1 MAQDP
6 SQIEEL
12 KKTLYSRN
20 APLIRTKR
28 RLRFEKPQTEGV
40 QTDWEHPPENE
51 ESPELNKY
59 YQDHSMSFLKKLF
72 IASLLFFIF
81 AVGIGAYLVFN
92 GSMIVSANN
101 IDITVSGPVSVAG
114 GTPVSFEIQVVNKNN
129 IKLQNV
135 DFLVEFPAGTVDP
148 EDTTKE
154 LKQFREFIGEIE
166 PGAVAQKTVKAVM
179 YGQEN
184 SKKEI
189 VVTTSYQV
197 KGSNAIVPKQKTFDI
212 LLSSSPLALTVNSF
226 EEITSGQ
233 LFDMKVTLASNS
245 KETLKNL
252 VLKANYPFGYNFV
265 SSDVQTGGDS
275 STWKIGDIPPGGK
288 KVITIKGRLDGEDD
302 ETRAFRFMA
311 GTLSQNG
318 QNVVPTIG
326 TQFISESR
334 EISIRKPF
342 VSVGISLDD
351 TVGGKEY
358 VGGFNDSIKVEV
370 SWFNNLPTAISD
382 GEIHLKLTGNSFDKF
397 SVSPEQGLYQSA
409 NNTITWNK
417 ITTPEL
423 GTIGAGESGKVVFNL
438 TPRDLSTSFRGVSN
452 PSISLTAD
460 VGGRRVSESNVP
472 EQISSS
478 AARNIKISSNASLS
492 SQIVRSIGGIANT
505 GPIPP
510 RAEQTTTYTV
520 LWTVDNTANTLSGA
534 EVHASLPAYV
544 TWLGKTSPSDE
555 DISFNK
561 SSGNIVWKVGSVDTY
576 TVGNKKRRQVAF
588 QISFTPSVAQ
598 IGQSPNLV
606 DQSVLNAHDDF
617 TEQTLTSSN
626 SPMNTRFSSDPAFKD
641 GDEIVGR

>member
-40 QTDWEHPPENE
+40 QTDWEHPPEDPENV
-51 ESPELNKY
+51 ELNKY

-72 IASLLFFIF
+72 VASLLFFIL

-92 GSMIVSANN
+92 GANIVSANN

-114 GTPVSFEIQVVNKNN
+114 GTPVSFEVQVINKNN

-148 EDTTKE
+148 NDTTKE
-154 LKQFREFIGEIE
+154 LKQYREFIGEIE
-166 PGAVAQKTVKAVM
+166 PGAVAQKTIKAVM

-212 LLSSSPLALTVNSF
+212 LISSSPLSLTVSSF
-226 EEITSGQ
+226 DEITSGQ
-233 LFDMKVTLASNS
+233 TFDMKVTLASNS

-265 SSDVQTGGDS
+265 SSDVQTIGDS

-288 KVITIKGRLDGEDD
+288 KVVTIKGKLEGEDD

-318 QNVVPTIG
+318 QSVVPTIG
-326 TQFISESR
+326 TQFISESK

-342 VSVGISLDD
+342 ITVGISLDD
-351 TVGGKEY
+351 TVGTKEY
-358 VGGFNDSIKVEV
+358 IGEFNDSIKVEV

-382 GEIHLKLTGNSFDKF
+382 GEIHLKLTGNAFDKF

-423 GTIGAGESGKVVFNL
+423 GTIGAGESGKVTFNL
-438 TPRDLSTSFRGVSN
+438 TPRDLSTSFKGVSN
-452 PSISLTAD
+452 PSISLSVD
-460 VGGRRVSESNVP
+460 VEGRRVSESNVP

-478 AARNIKISSNASLS
+478 ASRKLKISSNASLS
-492 SQIVRSIGGIANT
+492 SQILRSTGGFTNT

-510 RAEQTTTYTV
+510 RAEQQTTYTV
-520 LWTVDNTANTLSGA
+520 IWNVDNTANTLSGA

-544 TWLGKTSPSDE
+544 TWLGKVSPSDE
-555 DISFNK
+555 DITFDK
-561 SSGNIVWKVGSVDTY
+561 SSGDIIWKVGSLDTY
-576 TVGNKKRRQVAF
+576 TVSNRRRRQVAF
-588 QISFTPSVAQ
+588 QISFEPSVAQ

-606 DQSVLNAHDDF
+606 NQAILTAHDDF
-617 TEQTLTSSN
+617 TEQTLTSAN
-626 SPMNTRFSSDPAFKD
+626 SPINTRFTGDPTFKD
-641 GDEIVGR
+641 GDEVVGR